1 MRTLAVL
8 VLLVGVSGAHAQADD
23 KAVSR
28 TDLEKK
34 AAAVAHD
41 TATLGTDLFNVAKNH
56 EGCYR
61 LYQGALMGIVPLV
74 EHKRA
79 LAASINDK
87 LAKSRRLPA
96 RDAAFVLRDALDEV
110 RALDTPKKPLW
121 DRLGGETAVRAVVA
135 DFLVALA
142 SDPKVNVTRDGKYP
156 LSAAGVKKLEQLLVE
171 QISAATG
178 GPLKYTGR
186 DMKKTHAGMK
196 ITEDEFNAAGG
207 HLVTVLKK
215 YNVPD
220 AERDELLAIIAST
233 KADIVEGKV
242 MAKPADKPLWDR
254 LGGEK
259 AVRLVVHD
267 FVAAAAGDPK
277 VNFTRGGKY
286 PLDADGV
293 KKIEQLLVEQVSSV
307 AGGPLKYTGRD
318 MKTTHAGMK
327 ITKDEFAALA
337 GHLVK
342 TLQAYKVP
350 QKEIDELVG
359 IIATTMK
366 DIVEEK

>member
-8 VLLVGVSGAHAQADD
+8 VMLVGGPAAMAQTDATT
-23 KAVSR
+23 VSR
-28 TDLEKK
+28 AELEKK
-34 AAAVAHD
+34 AAAVATD
-41 TATLGTDLFNVAKNH
+41 AATIGTDLFNVAKNY

-61 LYQGALMGIVPLV
+61 LYQGAIMGIMPLV
-74 EHKRA
+74 EHKAA
-79 LAASINDK
+79 LSASLKDK
-87 LAKSRRLPA
+87 LAKSRTMGA
-96 RDAAFVLRDALDEV
+96 RDGAFVLREALDEV
-110 RALDTPKKPLW
+110 RALDMPKKPLW
-121 DRLGGETAVRAVVA
+121 DRLGGETAVRAVVG

-156 LSAAGVKKLEQLLVE
+156 LNAAGVKKLEQLLVE
-171 QISAATG
+171 QVSSATG

-196 ITEDEFNAAGG
+196 ITEDEFNAAAG
-207 HLVTVLKK
+207 HLIAVLKK
-215 YNVPD
+215 YRVPD
-220 AERDELLAIIAST
+220 AERDELVAIIAST
-233 KADIVEGKV
+233 KADIVEGKL

-259 AVRLVVHD
+259 AVRAVIHD
-267 FVAAAAGDPK
+267 FVAVAAGDPK

-286 PLDADGV
+286 PIDADGV
-293 KKIEQLLVEQVSSV
+293 KKLEQLLVEQVSSV
-307 AGGPLKYTGRD
+307 SGGPLKYTGRD

-327 ITKDEFAALA
+327 ITKDEFGALA

-342 TLQAYKVP
+342 TLQTYKVP